1 MAAET
6 SATSKRYV
14 YVNSGDFGRITMPTY
29 DSHPSQ
35 AANTTFDVRLTD
47 PIHDAH
53 SVSMSMFVG
62 ANEYFNIDSTNN
74 VIAIMRY
81 QWDGDSGVPGRQVPE
96 ILESNI
102 YYISVVPGFYTIERL
117 VDTLNESIRTGM
129 EPPAYPF
136 TNASPDNTDPQ
147 RPFFRYTTK
156 GYNQY
161 YSTNEGSQTGV
172 YTSPG
177 MLTGPK
183 YVNFDMTGS
192 VHAND
197 PPDVFNAYAG
207 IWPIGYRNFHDSIW
221 SRLGFTENQLIHQD
235 ARGEY
240 LEVLKDSRMLY
251 ESNLLMRTL
260 YTSAEHVNPIPVGK
274 WAQTLPNESHS
285 AFLIHSDLVSGSVYR
300 SVRETHS
307 HMAVSTH
314 NNTQVTTSRDDL
326 LGIIPTNANIG
337 SSITW
342 YRPTDGFMSIP
353 IRGNRPISHF
363 SLSITNIHGVPFK
376 RQNFANFF
384 LVLEFTIVEHVNSIV
399 ERTRAAAQQKA
410 FVSRHVPT
418 VLGKRRGAPPVS
430 SE

>member
-14 YVNSGDFGRITMPTY
+14 YVNSMDFARLASSSDPFDGP
-29 DSHPSQ
+29 D
-35 AANTTFDVRLTD
+35 TTFEVRLTD

-62 ANEYFNIDSTNN
+62 ANEYFNIDTTNN
-74 VIAIMRY
+74 SLTFMRY
-81 QWDGDSGVPGRQVPE
+81 RYETNSGPE
-96 ILESNI
+96 WQFPPISESNLYTI
-102 YYISVVPGFYTIERL
+102 TLIPGFYTIERL
-117 VDTLNESIRTGM
+117 VDTINELIRTGM

-147 RPFFRYTTK
+147 RPFFRYTTR
-156 GYNQY
+156 GYQSY
-161 YSTNEGSQTGV
+161 YPTNEGAQTGI

-183 YVNFDMTGS
+183 YVNFDMTGE
-192 VHAND
+192 VHVND
-197 PPDVFNAYAG
+197 PPDVFNAFAG
-207 IWPIGYRNFHDSIW
+207 IWPAGFRDYHNSIW

-235 ARGEY
+235 AGGAY
-240 LEVLKDSRMLY
+240 LEVLKSPSNMY
-251 ESNLLMRTL
+251 NSNLLMRTL
-260 YTSAEHVNPIPVGK
+260 HGDSFGNPFPVGK
-274 WAQTLPNESHS
+274 WAQTLPYESHS
-285 AFLIHSDLVSGSVYR
+285 AFLIRSNLVSGSVYR
-300 SVRETHS
+300 SVRETPS

-314 NNTQVTTSRDDL
+314 DSAQVTTSRDDL

-342 YRPTDGFMSIP
+342 YRPTDNFMSIP
-353 IRGNRPISHF
+353 LRGNRPISHF
-363 SLSITNIHGVPFK
+363 NLSITNVNGLPFK